1 MLTEV
6 VCVEFRADCTAMRFM
21 LEIILKRKSNQIKS
35 ELAVRTQWIFTL
47 ESNWSVPIK
56 YYEQ

>member
-6 VCVEFRADCTAMRFM
+6 VCVEFWADCTAMRFM

-47 ESNWSVPIK
+47 ESN
-56 YYEQ
+56 